1 MSERTTPPFRAD
13 QVGSLVRPPHLLAA
27 REECMREE
35 MGFEE
40 LRRIEDE
47 EIRRVVKLQEEIGF
61 EVVTDGEF
69 RRESW
74 NRDFL
79 LKFSNVVLG
88 PSRIALA
95 YSTAGGEKAE
105 RAPTALAVTG
115 TISRPQ
121 PIFVEHF
128 KFLRSATRVMPKL
141 TIPSPT
147 ILHFRGGRDSIDRAA
162 YPEIEGF
169 YADVAR
175 VYNEEIADLAKAGCR
190 YLQIDDVN
198 FAYICDPRVAA
209 QVRAMGE
216 DPEALPHIYA
226 KLINTAIAKRPA
238 DMTVGLHVCR
248 GNAPAGWTEGSYEP
262 VAEILFNE
270 IDVSAYFLEYD
281 SPRAGGF
288 EPLRFLPKSKI
299 AVLGLVSTKT
309 TALEDKDALKR
320 RIDAA
325 ARHVPLDQLAISTQ
339 CGFSSGM
346 KSAGSRGMTE
356 TEEIR
361 KLRLV
366 VEVAREVWN

>member
-1 MSERTTPPFRAD
+1 MTQTARPPFRAD
-13 QVGSLVRPPHLLAA
+13 QIGSLARPARLIDARQKRDRNEITDEALA
-27 REECMREE
+27 
-35 MGFEE
+35 
-40 LRRIEDE
+40 RIEDA
-47 EIRRVVKLQEEIGF
+47 EIRRAVTLQEDAGF
-61 EVVTDGEF
+61 AVVTDGEF

-79 LKFSNVVLG
+79 LKFANVELG

-95 YSTAGGEKAE
+95 YSTAAGEKAE

-115 TISRPQ
+115 AISRPK

-128 KFLRSATRVMPKL
+128 RFLQATTRVMPKL

-147 ILHFRGGRDSIDRAA
+147 ILHFRGGRDSIDAKA
-162 YPEIEGF
+162 YPEMEAF

-175 VYNEEIADLAKAGCR
+175 VYNEEIGDLAAAGCR
-190 YLQIDDVN
+190 YLQVDDVN
-198 FAYICDPRVAA
+198 FAYMCDPRVSK
-209 QVRAMGE
+209 QVRRMGE
-216 DPEALPHIYA
+216 DPDRLPHTYA
-226 KLINTAIAKRPA
+226 KLINAAIAKRPA

-248 GNAPAGWTEGSYEP
+248 GNAPSGWTEGSYEP
-262 VAEILFNE
+262 VADILFNE
-270 IDVSAYFLEYD
+270 IDVDAYFLEYD

-288 EPLRFLPKSKI
+288 EPLRFLPKGKTV
-299 AVLGLVSTKT
+299 VLGLVSTKT
-309 TALEDKDALKR
+309 TRMENKDDLKR
-320 RIDAA
+320 RIDEA

-346 KSAGSRGMTE
+346 TSAGVRGMTE
-356 TEEIR
+356 ADEIA

>member
-1 MSERTTPPFRAD
+1 LPLFRAD
-13 QVGSLVRPPHLLAA
+13 QVGSLVRPARLIAA
-27 REECMREE
+27 RQKHDRD
-35 MGFEE
+35 E
-40 LRRIEDE
+40 LPNDELVRIEDE
-47 EIRRVVKLQEEIGF
+47 EIRHAVALQQDIGF
-61 EVVTDGEF
+61 GVVTDGEF

-95 YSTAGGEKAE
+95 AEGGKAA
-105 RAPTALAVTG
+105 RAPTALAITG
-115 TISRPQ
+115 TISRPK

-128 KFLRSATRVMPKL
+128 KFLKSIARATPKL

-147 ILHFRGGRDSIDRAA
+147 ILHFRGGRESIDAKA
-162 YPEIEGF
+162 YPDMEAF

-175 VYNEEIADLAKAGCR
+175 VYNEEISDLAAAGCR
-190 YLQIDDVN
+190 YLQVDDVN
-198 FAYICDPRVAA
+198 FAYICDPRISD

-216 DPEALPHIYA
+216 DPVTLPHRYA
-226 KLINTAIAKRPA
+226 RLINAAIASRPA

-248 GNAPAGWTEGSYEP
+248 GNAPSGWTEGSYEP

-281 SPRAGGF
+281 SPRAGSF
-288 EPLRFLPKSKI
+288 EPLRFLPKGKTV
-299 AVLGLVSTKT
+299 VLGLVSTKT
-309 TALEDKDALKR
+309 PALESKDALKR
-320 RIDAA
+320 RIEEASRYVA
-325 ARHVPLDQLAISTQ
+325 LDQLAISTQ

-346 KSAGSRGMTE
+346 TTAGGRGMTE
-356 TEEIR
+356 ANEIA

-366 VEVAREVWN
+366 VEVAREVWS